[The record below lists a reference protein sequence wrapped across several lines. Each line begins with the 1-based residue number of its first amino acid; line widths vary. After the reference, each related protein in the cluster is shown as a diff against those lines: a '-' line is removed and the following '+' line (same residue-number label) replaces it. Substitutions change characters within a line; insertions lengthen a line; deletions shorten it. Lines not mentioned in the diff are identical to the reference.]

1 MTTKQQKDL
10 NLTLALSVQMQS
22 MLHTLD
28 KLSHEPIY
36 KREFKQRCENFY
48 SWLEKIVE
56 PMTETLHEDIS
67 PFVEPLLKRFMVL
80 DLDTRNLV
88 IEGDAG
94 ESAAH

>member
-28 KLSHEPIY
+28 KLSYEPIY

-56 PMTETLHEDIS
+56 PMTETLHEDSVQKWVDI
-67 PFVEPLLKRFMVL
+67 VNEL
-80 DLDTRNLV
+80 DKIVDKIKLFDDE
-88 IEGDAG
+88 IAE
-94 ESAAH
+94 

>member
-56 PMTETLHEDIS
+56 PMTENLADDGRYRWSDI
-67 PFVEPLLKRFMVL
+67 VNEL
-80 DLDTRNLV
+80 DKIVDKIKLFDDEIV
-88 IEGDAG
+88 K
-94 ESAAH
+94 